1 MGSIKRFFTSN
12 TFISNAMLKFAKNQA
27 KAKLHHQ
34 VDLVLFGN
42 YSLYS
47 SMLSSKN
54 NKRYS
59 EKFAKKH
66 ACASGSI
73 RWHRYDINRP
83 RPRDRHK
90 YTEYIMY
97 LSMMMIICIKEH
109 LSIIWSSIHE
119 NLEWDWV
126 KKKCC
131 LYKKTC
137 IYTDD
142 EQLFVY
148 FYSTKPLERYKWGLW
163 VIKIYCFWSK

>member
-1 MGSIKRFFTSN
+1 
-12 TFISNAMLKFAKNQA
+12 MLKFAKNQA

-73 RWHRYDINRP
+73 R
-83 RPRDRHK
+83 
-90 YTEYIMY
+90 
-97 LSMMMIICIKEH
+97 
-109 LSIIWSSIHE
+109 
-119 NLEWDWV
+119 
-126 KKKCC
+126 
-131 LYKKTC
+131 
-137 IYTDD
+137 
-142 EQLFVY
+142 
-148 FYSTKPLERYKWGLW
+148 
-163 VIKIYCFWSK
+163 